1 MVRKR
6 SKTPTRIERKQNY
19 ILKKYYILQEKI
31 YNNNLNIH
39 VNVTDEDILHLFQFK
54 TSSFKSKGFGLN
66 QVKTIVRG
74 FVSPYDGPIF
84 SNQQQPLN
92 CLWDYRLVKD

>member
-31 YNNNLNIH
+31 YDNNLDIY
-39 VNVTDEDILHLFQFK
+39 VNVTDEDILKEKNVDKLDSIKCKILFLIRLANVY
-54 TSSFKSKGFGLN
+54 LN
-66 QVKTIVRG
+66 
-74 FVSPYDGPIF
+74 
-84 SNQQQPLN
+84 
-92 CLWDYRLVKD
+92 